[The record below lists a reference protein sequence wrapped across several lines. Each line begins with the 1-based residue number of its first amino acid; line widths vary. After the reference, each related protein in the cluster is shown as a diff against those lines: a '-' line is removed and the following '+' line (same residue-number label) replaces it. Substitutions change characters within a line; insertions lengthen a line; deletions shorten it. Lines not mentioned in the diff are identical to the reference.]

1 MGTRRAQP
9 FHSALIKL
17 PAHLFCLPTYR
28 TLRWVQGGDRNHGLT
43 TTIRRLLSQSSS
55 QTPLAHSQYAK
66 NGKALTMP
74 RKERAQFVGAHSC
87 PNVAARLPTYWLSS
101 PGRISAGHL
110 LLRLA
115 LTAATHQIRRRR
127 DDHSVWCVRAYEE
140 GRSVVSDP
148 VRELTDPAVQRIE
161 KNQAAYTRAD
171 AAPVEDRQGRSK
183 SP

>member
-28 TLRWVQGGDRNHGLT
+28 KKHYPVGSEGRSQLGSISRK

-55 QTPLAHSQYAK
+55 QTPLAHSQYAR

-74 RKERAQFVGAHSC
+74 RKERAPMGFVGTHSC

-101 PGRISAGHL
+101 P
-110 LLRLA
+110 LA
-115 LTAATHQIRRRR
+115 
-127 DDHSVWCVRAYEE
+127 SVPGSCYFGSR
-140 GRSVVSDP
+140 
-148 VRELTDPAVQRIE
+148 
-161 KNQAAYTRAD
+161 
-171 AAPVEDRQGRSK
+171 
-183 SP
+183 

>member
-127 DDHSVWCVRAYEE
+127 DDLAHSLRVGFRVHQTTRTTAT
-140 GRSVVSDP
+140 S
-148 VRELTDPAVQRIE
+148 PAQC
-161 KNQAAYTRAD
+161 
-171 AAPVEDRQGRSK
+171 G
-183 SP
+183 